1 MKIYLFDCNYK
12 NEYLGEIQTETPQDW
27 AGCSTEVPYVQSNEL
42 GKSYAWNPDTQ
53 QWDTLIDDWRGITLY
68 NKANSLLSKQG
79 DLNPKPENFTNI
91 VPPDT
96 ENKYVWN
103 DDLNVWQ
110 VYVEHI
116 DVTAI
121 IKQFEDAI
129 QAHIDNVAKARG
141 YDNGYTCASYFE
153 DKNVRYASDA
163 QIFKDWRSDVWVA
176 VNQILNSYQSQIG
189 EMGGSLTPA
198 DLANF
203 PTVESIIAQLPVIE
217 WQEL

>member
-27 AGCSTEVPYVQSNEL
+27 AGCSTEVPYVQSNIT
-42 GKSYAWNPDTQ
+42 GKSYAFNTDTN

-68 NKANSLLSKQG
+68 NKENSKLSKQG
-79 DLNPKPENFTNI
+79 DLNPKPENFTEI
-91 VPPDT
+91 APPDN

-103 DDLNVWQ
+103 DDLSVWQ
-110 VYVEHI
+110 AFVEYI
-116 DVTAI
+116 DVAALL
-121 IKQFEDAI
+121 KQFEDAI
-129 QAHIDNVAKARG
+129 QNHIDAVAQARG

-153 DKNVRYASDA
+153 DKNARYASDA

-176 VNQILNSYQSQIG
+176 VNQILAQYQTQIAG
-189 EMGGSLTPA
+189 MGGDITAA

-203 PTVESIIAQLPVIE
+203 PTVESIIANLPIIE
-217 WQEL
+217 WQEI